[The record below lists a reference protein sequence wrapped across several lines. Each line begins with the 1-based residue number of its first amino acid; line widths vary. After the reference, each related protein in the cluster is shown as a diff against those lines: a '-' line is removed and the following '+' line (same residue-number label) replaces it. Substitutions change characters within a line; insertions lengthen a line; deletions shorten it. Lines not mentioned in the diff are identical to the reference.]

1 MRASKGSA
9 ELLDLPRAGI
19 LFVMGAIALLSVQD
33 AIIKWISG
41 DYPVHELVFIRS
53 PVALLLLLPII
64 YFEGGLSS
72 LRSGQYRLQFLRGGL
87 MFLASTFFFMGIAA
101 LPLADVVAL
110 TFVSPLFVAV
120 LSVLF
125 LGEKV
130 GPRRW
135 LAILVGFA
143 GVVIMLRPGSG
154 VFDPAGLLAIG
165 TALCLAATSVITRR
179 LGRTD
184 SGSSIAFYTTL
195 FYLISSALVGLAIG
209 HGRLAGEGHASLQFL
224 LRRWVVPSWTD
235 LFLLLFVGVVGG
247 LSFYLMSQAYRVT
260 RATVVVPFEYIAV
273 PLSVLWGY
281 LIWKELPGPHT
292 VAGIALVVGSGL
304 YVLWRESGPVPV
316 AATAG
321 ETGA

>member
-19 LFVMGAIALLSVQD
+19 LFVLGAIALLSVQD

-41 DYPVHELVFIRS
+41 DYPVHEIVFIRS

-72 LRSGQYRLQFLRGGL
+72 LRSGQFHLQFLRGGL
-87 MFLASTFFFMGIAA
+87 MFLASTFFFMAIAA

-125 LGEKV
+125 LGERV

-135 LAILVGFA
+135 LAIVVGFA
-143 GVVIMLRPGSG
+143 GVVIMLRPGAG
-154 VFDPAGLLAIG
+154 VFDPTGFLAIV
-165 TALCLAATSVITRR
+165 TAFCLASTSVITRR

-184 SGSSIAFYTTL
+184 SGSSIAFYTAI
-195 FYLISSALVGLAIG
+195 FYLVSSAVVGLAIG

-224 LRRWVVPSWTD
+224 LRRWVIPSWTD
-235 LFLLLFVGVVGG
+235 LTLLLLVGVVGG

-273 PLSVLWGY
+273 PLSVLWGF
-281 LIWKELPGPHT
+281 LIWRDLPGPHT
-292 VAGIALVVGSGL
+292 IVGIVLVVGSGL
-304 YVLWRESGPVPV
+304 YVLWRESGQAPAVGS
-316 AATAG
+316 AG
-321 ETGA
+321 ELGS